1 MGIYLSDRELEV
13 IDRLEPV
20 LVKTYVFLRT
30 RMDRRTGLVGMVT
43 GISYQAIAEHGEYE
57 IRKGQ
62 GSQTIR
68 LADTPKAR
76 KEVARRLVER
86 LEASGLLKSR
96 GGPVLCFLCVMAD
109 YGLVRPNQ
117 TGHHRATP
125 LRTDRAMPPR
135 GENPYDSTP
144 WAWVPD
150 DGATP
155 DDGAES
161 GNGPHIRDQGFNP
174 PQSSSTG
181 DNEVA
186 PGGAAAAG
194 VNRDRPPASRA
205 SPACGRSG
213 KTYAKANR
221 DRPSASHVG
230 PFGADLDEIDRDRP
244 PASHAA
250 PLRRLGSLSAP
261 GGATPA
267 DCGDG
272 EPVGSAENES
282 TVAAGEASP
291 ESLESALRAVLAFAA
306 IRVPARS
313 TLPAEMAAAG
323 VSIHELRAAI
333 EISIEERKK
342 QGSWQPVPVKYVA
355 QVVKSER
362 AAARRGVERV
372 RGRRDA
378 ARGLADFL
386 ALARKLRIDAPRPG
400 ESEEQ
405 FRNRVRAADEEDSE

>member
-30 RMDRRTGLVGMVT
+30 RMDRRTGLIGMVT
-43 GISYQAIAEHGEYE
+43 GISYQAIGEHGEYE

-86 LEASGLLKSR
+86 LEAAGLLASR
-96 GGPVLCFLCVMAD
+96 GGPVLCFLCPLAD
-109 YGLVRPNQ
+109 YGSVRPFQ

-125 LRTDRAMPPR
+125 LPPYRATPER

-144 WAWVPD
+144 WAWVED
-150 DGATP
+150 EEATP
-155 DDGAES
+155 GEWPES
-161 GNGPHIRDQGFNP
+161 GNGPHIRDQGFTP
-174 PQSSSTG
+174 PQSSSTAV
-181 DNEVA
+181 NEGA

-194 VNRDRPPASRA
+194 VNRDRPPASQA
-205 SPACGRSG
+205 APACCRSG
-213 KTYAKANR
+213 ETYANPDR
-221 DRPSASHVG
+221 DRPAGSHVG
-230 PFGADLDEIDRDRP
+230 PQGADSGEVDRDRP

-250 PLRRLGSLSAP
+250 PMRRSGGLAAP

-267 DCGDG
+267 DCGDDERAG
-272 EPVGSAENES
+272 LAENES
-282 TVAAGEASP
+282 TAGAGGDST
-291 ESLESALRAVLAFAA
+291 ESLEATLRRVLAECA
-306 IRVPARS
+306 IRVPAS
-313 TLPAEMAAAG
+313 SKVPAEMAANG
-323 VSIHELRAAI
+323 VTVAELRSAI
-333 EISIEERKK
+333 RLSLEEREK
-342 QGSWQPVPVKYVA
+342 QGSFQPVPVKYVA
-355 QVVKSER
+355 AVVKSER
-362 AAARRGVERV
+362 AAVRRGVERV

-378 ARGLADFL
+378 ARGLADFE
-386 ALARKLRIDAPRPG
+386 ALARKLGISGARPG

-405 FRNRVRAADEEDSE
+405 FRARVRAAHERSAE